1 MKKITVKKLL
11 QLSDEKLGMEKQYY
25 TKREDLRDGL
35 SVRNLSD
42 DLVFTIKT
50 ISDEETT
57 TFGKKVYLCEYG
69 LSNVKGWINM
79 EVSEFNQLET
89 I

>member
-11 QLSDEKLGMEKQYY
+11 QLSDEKLGMQKQYY
-25 TKREDLRDGL
+25 VKQEQLRDGL

-42 DLVFTIKT
+42 ELVFTIKT

-57 TFGKKVYLCEYG
+57 TFGKKVYLCEYRLG
-69 LSNVKGWINM
+69 HLRGWINM
-79 EVSEFNQLET
+79 EVSEFNQLQT